1 MFCLEHKTTRHS
13 PPKMELTFKR
23 LGEYMEKEKTNE
35 GVEGRDGVEIV
46 DAMSVGMHNAMSG
59 KIVGDYDGE
68 PGEESDLADEMDEVE
83 DDGSLDI

>member
-23 LGEYMEKEKTNE
+23 LGEYMQKEKTNE
-35 GVEGRDGVEIV
+35 EVEGRDGVEIV
-46 DAMSVGMHNAMSG
+46 DAMSIGMHNAMSG

-68 PGEESDLADEMDEVE
+68 SDLVDEMEEVE

>member
-23 LGEYMEKEKTNE
+23 LGKYMEKEKTNQEME
-35 GVEGRDGVEIV
+35 GKDGFKIV
-46 DAMSVGMHNAMSG
+46 DAMLVGMHNAMSG

-68 PGEESDLADEMDEVE
+68 ESDIADKMDEVE

>member
-23 LGEYMEKEKTNE
+23 LGEYMQKEKTNE
-35 GVEGRDGVEIV
+35 EVEGRDGVEII
-46 DAMSVGMHNAMSG
+46 DAMSIGMHNAMSG
-59 KIVGDYDGE
+59 KIVGDYDV
-68 PGEESDLADEMDEVE
+68 EESDIVDEMEEVE

>member
-23 LGEYMEKEKTNE
+23 LGEYMQKEKTNE
-35 GVEGRDGVEIV
+35 EVEGRDGVEIV
-46 DAMSVGMHNAMSG
+46 DAMSIGMHNAMSG

-68 PGEESDLADEMDEVE
+68 SDFVDEMEEVE

>member
-23 LGEYMEKEKTNE
+23 LGEYMQKEKTNE
-35 GVEGRDGVEIV
+35 EVEGRDGVEIV
-46 DAMSVGMHNAMSG
+46 DAMSIGMHNAMSG
-59 KIVGDYDGE
+59 KIAGDYDGE
-68 PGEESDLADEMDEVE
+68 SDLVDEIEEVE

>member
-23 LGEYMEKEKTNE
+23 LGEYMQKEKTNE
-35 GVEGRDGVEIV
+35 EVEGRDGVEIV
-46 DAMSVGMHNAMSG
+46 DAMSIGMHNAMSG

-68 PGEESDLADEMDEVE
+68 SNFVDEMEEVE

>member
-23 LGEYMEKEKTNE
+23 LGEYMQKEKTNE
-35 GVEGRDGVEIV
+35 EVEGGDGVEIV
-46 DAMSVGMHNAMSG
+46 DAMSIGMHNAMSG
-59 KIVGDYDGE
+59 KIVGDYDV
-68 PGEESDLADEMDEVE
+68 EESDIVDEMEEVE

>member
-23 LGEYMEKEKTNE
+23 LGEYMDKEKTNE
-35 GVEGRDGVEIV
+35 EVEGRDGIEIV
-46 DAMSVGMHNAMSG
+46 DAMSVGMHNAVTG
-59 KIVGDYDGE
+59 KISGDYDGE
-68 PGEESDLADEMDEVE
+68 ESDIADEMDEVE